1 LVERIPDNAALASE
15 IYLTFYGHRPSADEL
30 RAAVEYLKTGDEV
43 KAHTSGR
50 RKAAED
56 LAWSLMN
63 TVEFLF
69 NH

>member
-1 LVERIPDNAALASE
+1 M
-15 IYLTFYGHRPSADEL
+15 
-30 RAAVEYLKTGDEV
+30 AVDYLKAGDSL
-43 KAHTSGR
+43 KTDGAKTRGTTR